1 MTDLYVQARILYYLY
16 ENHIGGEQGMLLQS
30 LHATDYLQTQ
40 ISVDHAILIKE
51 LEFLNEKGYVKSGQ
65 QQKQL
70 WKISAT
76 GIEKIEGLFKNF
88 LEYIKEHNIKD
99 WDYYANH
106 FKAINSTNERINKM
120 FFKIHNET
128 VLLDAFK
135 EYLKSSIL
143 TA

>member
-30 LHATDYLQTQ
+30 LDATDYLQTQ
-40 ISVDHAILIKE
+40 LSVDHAILIKE
-51 LEFLNEKGYVKSGQ
+51 GYVKSGQ
-65 QQKQL
+65 QQQQL

-76 GIEKIEGLFKNF
+76 GIEKIEGLKDFP
-88 LEYIKEHNIKD
+88 EYIKEHNIKD